1 MWLSCNS
8 KLQTGGHGEGTA
20 VCEKKNSDH
29 NIVNGEEG

>member
-1 MWLSCNS
+1 MWVSCNS

-20 VCEKKNSDH
+20 VCEKNSDH